1 MAGETAPVAD
11 VPVVE
16 TPAAPV
22 PVDPNAPKP
31 GERVYDIKYP
41 DGRVEKRG
49 ESWLVDRSQK
59 SIGLE
64 KRVADADKYEKAFTS
79 FVTKV
84 QDPVQLIELLN
95 HPDLKYDEEKQASL
109 ITAALG
115 SKKPRVIEAV
125 KRWLYDNEVE
135 PAMLKEQDPKEF
147 EKREWQRKAETLEKE
162 KIAREQNLKDQE
174 ESDKVA
180 SIKESYRDAL
190 SKAYLASGLPID
202 DGLARRV
209 LEKAQ
214 IFLKVGRHPDFAKC
228 CEMVQAEWIS
238 QIKTLLGKATTE
250 NILSYMDDETPQ
262 KINKALIQAL
272 EKKQKDGVIPKGEAP
287 APTGEKK
294 TRKEKEKTPEERK
307 KWLRNLERGI
317 IE

>member
-1 MAGETAPVAD
+1 MAGETVPAAPII
-11 VPVVE
+11 E
-16 TPAAPV
+16 TPAPV
-22 PVDPNAPKP
+22 TPEVDPNAPKP

-49 ESWLVDRSQK
+49 ESWLVERSQK

-64 KRVADADKYEKAFTS
+64 KRVAEADKYEKAFSS
-79 FVTKV
+79 FVAKV
-84 QDPVQLIELLN
+84 QDPAQLVELLN

-109 ITAALG
+109 ITTALN

-125 KRWLYDNEVE
+125 KKWLYDNEVE
-135 PAMLKEQDPKEF
+135 PAILKEENPEAF

-162 KIAREQNLKDQE
+162 KVAREQQLKLDE
-174 ESDKVA
+174 EEKRVA
-180 SIKESYRDAL
+180 QIKEAYRQEL
-190 SKAYLASGLPID
+190 SKAYLASGLPVD

-214 IFLKVGRHPDFAKC
+214 LFVKVGRHPDFAKC
-228 CEMVQAEWIS
+228 CEMVQTEWIN
-238 QIKTLLGKATTE
+238 QIKNLLGKATVE
-250 NILSYMDDETPQ
+250 NILNYMDDETPQ
-262 KINKALIQAL
+262 KINKALMLAL

-287 APTGEKK
+287 APTGEKR
-294 TRKEKEKTPEERK
+294 TRKDKEKTPEERK

-317 IE
+317 VE